1 MGTEASLTVV
11 TFHMSTV
18 WLGSSGRVGVSKMAG
33 AAVTVCAGTV
43 VAVFIFAKQVTSGM
57 VTVNM
62 AVICGT
68 GVGNAIASSES
79 RDAHSHFTQK
89 CKLYY

>member
-11 TFHMSTV
+11 MFHMSTV
-18 WLGSSGRVGVSKMAG
+18 WLGSSGRVGMAG

-79 RDAHSHFTQK
+79 RDARSHFTQK
-89 CKLYY
+89 CKLYH